1 MQQSGSAAEGSAAVC
16 APAAPPAPAAPAHG
30 CPVSAAAQGLADPML
45 YADLEF
51 RSIWARMREA
61 DHLEWTQVNERD
73 GFWSVVKYHDADRV
87 LRDTQT
93 FTSERGTLLNIL
105 GIEDPAGGRQ
115 IAATDPPRHTI
126 MRARLQK
133 ALAIKATEQQQ
144 ELITSLVRE
153 VIDPLADGGPFD
165 FADAMLAL
173 PVAVGGESMGL
184 PRADWPRLAHL
195 LNASIAAND
204 PEYRTEGGAQ
214 ATLEQAHRELFAY
227 FQDIYHQRRR
237 NLGDDLVSVL
247 ITTEVDG
254 RTMTPGEVMSNCYSV
269 LLGAVVTTP
278 HSPNYLMSEHIG
290 DGLLDKWAADL
301 TVTPT
306 AVEEALR
313 LGSPVSHFMRYA
325 VRDTEVHDTKIKAGQ
340 AVVVWLGAA
349 NRDDEVFPDPETF
362 EPRRRPNKHLA
373 FGIGPHYC
381 VGHAVARVT
390 LRILFNELLSRF
402 TGFAPAGQPVRLH
415 SNFISGYKHL
425 PITAKPVCGGDLG
438 PSRPLS

>member
-1 MQQSGSAAEGSAAVC
+1 MQQSTSAAEGPASACLAG
-16 APAAPPAPAAPAHG
+16 APAPG
-30 CPVSAAAQGLADPML
+30 CPVSAAAQNLADPLL
-45 YADLEF
+45 YTDVEF
-51 RSIWARMREA
+51 RLIWDQMRAA

-73 GFWSVVKYHDADRV
+73 GFWSVVRYDDADRV

-105 GIEDPAGGRQ
+105 GVEDPAGGRQ

-133 ALAIKATEQQQ
+133 ALASKAAEQQQ
-144 ELITSLVRE
+144 ELITRLVRE
-153 VIDPLADGGPFD
+153 VIEPLADGGPFD
-165 FADAMLAL
+165 FAAAMLAL

-195 LNASIAAND
+195 LNSSIAAED
-204 PEYRTEGGAQ
+204 PEYCTEGGAR
-214 ATLEQAHRELFAY
+214 ATLDQAHRELFAY

-254 RTMTPGEVMSNCYSV
+254 RTMSPGEVMSNCYSV

-290 DGLLDKWAADL
+290 DGLLDRWAANL
-301 TVTPT
+301 ALTPT

-325 VRDTEVHDTKIKAGQ
+325 VRDAEVRGTSIKAGQ

-349 NRDDEVFPDPETF
+349 NRDCRAFPDAETF
-362 EPRRRPNKHLA
+362 DLRRKPNKHLA

-390 LRILFNELLSRF
+390 LRSLFNELLSRF
-402 TGFAPAGQPVRLH
+402 TSFAPAGEPARLH

-425 PITAKPVCGGDLG
+425 PITAQPVSSAARRA
-438 PSRPLS
+438 SRRLP

>member
-1 MQQSGSAAEGSAAVC
+1 MQPASNTI
-16 APAAPPAPAAPAHG
+16 APG
-30 CPVSAAAQGLADPML
+30 CPVSAAAQDLADPMM
-45 YADLEF
+45 YADLNF
-51 RSIWARMREA
+51 RSTWAGMRAEN
-61 DHLEWTQVNERD
+61 HLEWTQVDERN
-73 GFWSVVKYHDADRV
+73 GFWSVVKYEDVDRV
-87 LRDTQT
+87 LRDART

-105 GIEDPAGGRQ
+105 GVEDPAGGRQ

-133 ALAIKATEQQQ
+133 ALAIKAIEKQQ
-144 ELITSLVRE
+144 ELITRLVRE

-165 FADAMLAL
+165 FAAAMLAL

-184 PRADWPRLAHL
+184 PRADWPQLGHL
-195 LNASIAAND
+195 LNASIAADD
-204 PEYRTEGGAQ
+204 PEYRTEGGTQ
-214 ATLEQAHRELFAY
+214 ATLDQAHRELFAY
-227 FQDIYHQRRR
+227 FQDIYRDRRR

-254 RTMTPGEVMSNCYSV
+254 RTMSPGEVMSNCYSV

-278 HSPNYLMSEHIG
+278 HSPNYLMTEHIG
-290 DGLLDKWAADL
+290 DGLLDRWAADL
-301 TVTPT
+301 SVTPT

-325 VRDTEVHDTKIKAGQ
+325 VTDTEIRGTRIKAGQ
-340 AVVVWLGAA
+340 AVVSWLGAA
-349 NRDDEVFPDPETF
+349 NRDEEVFPNADQF
-362 EPRRRPNKHLA
+362 DLHRRPNKHLA

-381 VGHAVARVT
+381 VGHTVARVT

-402 TGFAPAGQPVRLH
+402 TDFAPAGEPSRLH

-425 PITAKPVCGGDLG
+425 PITARPV
-438 PSRPLS
+438 SRAGTPVDR

>member
-1 MQQSGSAAEGSAAVC
+1 MQPSSSVAESAAA
-16 APAAPPAPAAPAHG
+16 

-45 YADLEF
+45 YAAGFQF
-51 RSIWARMREA
+51 RSVWAGLRAA

-73 GFWSVVKYHDADRV
+73 GFWSVVNYHDADRV

-105 GIEDPAGGRQ
+105 GVEDPAGGRQ

-133 ALAIKATEQQQ
+133 ALAIKATEQQ
-144 ELITSLVRE
+144 EGLITRLVRE
-153 VIDPLADGGPFD
+153 AIDPLADGGPFD
-165 FADAMLAL
+165 FAEAMLAL

-184 PRADWPRLAHL
+184 PRADWPRLARL
-195 LNASIAAND
+195 LNSSIAADD

-214 ATLEQAHRELFAY
+214 ATLDLAHRELFAY

-254 RTMTPGEVMSNCYSV
+254 RTMSPGEVMSNCYSV

-278 HSPNYLMSEHIG
+278 HSPNYMMSEHIG
-290 DGLLDKWAADL
+290 DGLLEAWAADL
-301 TVTPT
+301 AVTPT

-325 VRDTEVHDTKIKAGQ
+325 VRDTEVRGTKINAGQ

-349 NRDDEVFPDPETF
+349 NRDAAVFPDAETF
-362 EPRRRPNKHLA
+362 DLRRRPNKHLA

-390 LRILFNELLSRF
+390 LRILFNALLSRF
-402 TGFAPAGQPVRLH
+402 TGFAPAGEPARLH

-425 PITAKPVCGGDLG
+425 PITARLASSAALS
-438 PSRPLS
+438 PSRPLP

>member
-1 MQQSGSAAEGSAAVC
+1 MQQSNSAGVGSAPGCPV
-16 APAAPPAPAAPAHG
+16 AAPAPG
-30 CPVSAAAQGLADPML
+30 CPVSTAARGLADPML
-45 YADLEF
+45 YTDLDF
-51 RSIWARMREA
+51 RSIWDRMRDE
-61 DHLEWTQVNERD
+61 DHLEWTQVDERN

-87 LRDTQT
+87 LREART

-105 GIEDPAGGRQ
+105 GVEDPAGGRQ

-133 ALAIKATEQQQ
+133 ALAIKAIEQQH
-144 ELITSLVRE
+144 ELITGLVRE

-165 FADAMLAL
+165 FAEAMLAL
-173 PVAVGGESMGL
+173 PVAVGGVSMGL
-184 PRADWPRLAHL
+184 PRADWPRLGYL
-195 LNASIAAND
+195 LNSSIAADD
-204 PEYRTEGGAQ
+204 PEYHTEGGTQ
-214 ATLEQAHRELFAY
+214 ATLDQAHRELFAY
-227 FQDIYHQRRR
+227 FQDIYKERRR

-254 RTMTPGEVMSNCYSV
+254 RTMSPGEVMSNCYSV

-278 HSPNYLMSEHIG
+278 HSPNYMMTEHIG
-290 DGLLDKWAADL
+290 DGILDKWAADL
-301 TVTPT
+301 SATPT

-325 VRDTEVHDTKIKAGQ
+325 VSDTEVRDTKIKEGQ
-340 AVVVWLGAA
+340 AVVTWLGAA
-349 NRDDEVFPDPETF
+349 NRDEEVFPDAETF
-362 EPRRRPNKHLA
+362 DLRRKPNKHVA

-381 VGHAVARVT
+381 VGHTVARVT

-402 TGFAPAGQPVRLH
+402 TDFEPAGEPSRLQ

-425 PITAKPVCGGDLG
+425 PITARPVRGAA
-438 PSRPLS
+438 